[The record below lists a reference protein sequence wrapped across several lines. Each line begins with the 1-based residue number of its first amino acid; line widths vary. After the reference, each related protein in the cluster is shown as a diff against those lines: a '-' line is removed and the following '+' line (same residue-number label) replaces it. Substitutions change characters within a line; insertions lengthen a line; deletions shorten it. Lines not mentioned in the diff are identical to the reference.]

1 MSPDEENAVLSQ
13 ADIDG
18 LMSSTSEI
26 GGETAKSSE
35 SPPPAAA
42 PAPASEVAPAAA
54 ANGDGLAEV
63 TARLAKLEAAV
74 ARLSKGGGGDPA
86 LAKQVKEL
94 SKQMNEVRQNLPNT
108 LGYGV
113 HQTFQCP
120 ACSAQ
125 GTVAAHVMC
134 TTCGGETAI
143 GWWPPQT

>member
-1 MSPDEENAVLSQ
+1 MSPDEGNAVLSQ
-13 ADIDG
+13 SDIDG

-26 GGETAKSSE
+26 GGETAESST

-42 PAPASEVAPAAA
+42 PASEPAPA
-54 ANGDGLAEV
+54 ANGDGLADV

-74 ARLSKGGGGDPA
+74 AKLSKGGGGADPA

-94 SKQMNEVRQNLPNT
+94 SKHMNEVLQNLPNT

-113 HQTFQCP
+113 HQTFKCP

-143 GWWPPQT
+143 GWWPPQA